1 MAAQTDVA
9 RGARIALLDAGD
21 IALARE
27 ILAGVAEE
35 QRRAD
40 EVLSVLPDTADEV
53 IYSLRAAYRALRAG
67 DTPEARRRLS
77 AVDAGQCA
85 WQERLTFELA
95 IAEVAEIMLIPPIM
109 PLPHVPD
116 FILGLIN
123 LRGDIVPVVDLR
135 VRFKLNQAPRDTES
149 RIIVMKEDTLQVGVV
164 VDRMWRLLRL
174 PPEAFQPPP
183 SGVAQIDPEY
193 FKEVSDVDDRMLIVL
208 DMHKILKETA
218 RKD

>member
-1 MAAQTDVA
+1 MTIDNEIRNQIPPSGTEIQDDYDWEDELEE
-9 RGARIALLDAGD
+9 RKTLDLRKIIA
-21 IALARE
+21 
-27 ILAGVAEE
+27 
-35 QRRAD
+35 
-40 EVLSVLPDTADEV
+40 
-53 IYSLRAAYRALRAG
+53 
-67 DTPEARRRLS
+67 
-77 AVDAGQCA
+77 
-85 WQERLTFELA
+85 FELDNELYGVD

-123 LRGDIVPVVDLR
+123 LRGDILPVVDLR
-135 VRFKLNQAPRDTES
+135 VRFMLTQAPLDSDS

-164 VDRMWRLLRL
+164 VDQMWRLLRL
-174 PPEAFQPPP
+174 TPEAFQPPP